1 MRRTG
6 TFILALLILAL
17 CTQCT
22 LAPTRTPY
30 SSNPKATKKYR
41 AWDPIFE
48 AALNFPIVDYDIDEG
63 YIESDWIYTNK
74 HSRYRF
80 FIFVSDA
87 NNKPYDVDIL
97 SQKRKSNLSNWQ
109 WILPTLDLRENLK
122 KLIHE
127 KIQKYRS
134 S

>member
-1 MRRTG
+1 MRRIG
-6 TFILALLILAL
+6 TFTLAVLILMF

-22 LAPTRTPY
+22 LAPTRTPDT
-30 SSNPKATKKYR
+30 SKPKASEKYR
-41 AWDPIFE
+41 AWDPVFE
-48 AALNFPIVDYDIDEG
+48 AALKFPISDYDMDEG
-63 YIESDWIYTNK
+63 YIESDWIYTDK

-80 FIFVSDA
+80 FIFVSDRDD
-87 NNKPYDVDIL
+87 KPYDVDIL

-109 WILPTLDLRENLK
+109 WVLPTLDLRENLK